1 MSQKWFDAELEE
13 EDQKI
18 AALLSNAAAFQA
30 KGGSPLML
38 TEAVE
43 NGNDAIEENRRV
55 FGLRTIGEIQIIVNN
70 KLQEIMVIDNGTG
83 LRFPIHVIKK
93 PFKSLKKNIDYL
105 MGEYGR
111 GLQGFRGFC
120 TQLVFISRRKEPSP
134 EEVKE
139 GFDSRTVSICF
150 VRDRAGGNY
159 RIINDAEF
167 EKYCPYETGTVAIYR
182 DWLPGE
188 FEKISAKI
196 HDLTNRIQHHFG
208 ELMRKG
214 TVKITIQTDD
224 EVPTTITPRTYNA
237 SDRYPMESID
247 AIDKA
252 TGQQL
257 GKIEFYLYK
266 TAPAERYPYKRP
278 FILVHDRPLQ
288 DSFLVDFPEFQDQTV
303 WASNYITGYVKCD
316 FVKPNQLRLALEP
329 SVEKDVFVRNV
340 QSAGTKLRK
349 MVKDFRI
356 QLENVQLKHDIDS
369 VVLQVQRF
377 LKEKNVF
384 QFKKMVKEG
393 LFEKNLGMDRIGM
406 GQGNDQLLG
415 VNPLGTDSDT
425 IMVAT
430 KDLGLLPG
438 TDRNTER
445 GKDRK
450 TYDPNREGIEPMN
463 VKIDASVMQH
473 VQGRKI
479 RQKPTG
485 PGMVP
490 EENELTEELSWFE
503 DTIMSVVINTA
514 HERFRR
520 LRQLSMKSGAG
531 DNVYRKKLETLI
543 AEQYLWWIVKKFSG
557 RLGDDMDRM
566 FWNLK
571 YEYFEN
577 H

>member
-1 MSQKWFDAELEE
+1 MTEKWFDAELEE
-13 EDQKI
+13 EEQKI

-43 NGNDAIEENRRV
+43 NSNDAIEENRRL
-55 FGLRTIGEIQIIVNN
+55 FGVRTIGEIQIIVNN

-120 TQLVFISRRKEPSP
+120 NQLLFITRRRQPSP

-139 GFDSRTVSICF
+139 GFDSGTVSVCF

-159 RIINDAEF
+159 GLIDDTEF
-167 EKYCPYETGTVAIYR
+167 EKYCSYETGTVAIYR

-188 FEKISAKI
+188 FEKISAKM
-196 HDLTNRIQHHFG
+196 HDLSNRIQHHFG
-208 ELMRKG
+208 ELIRKG
-214 TVKITIQTDD
+214 TVKITIQTDNG
-224 EVPTTITPRTYNA
+224 VPMNITPRLYKE
-237 SDRYPMESID
+237 SDLYSMESIE
-247 AIDKA
+247 AVDKTA
-252 TGQQL
+252 GKKL
-257 GKIEFYLYK
+257 GSIEFYLYK

-278 FILVHDRPLQ
+278 FLLVHDRPLQ

-303 WASNYITGYVKCD
+303 WASNYITGYIKCD

-329 SVEKDVFVRNV
+329 GLEKDVFVKHI
-340 QSAGTKLRK
+340 QSAAIKLK
-349 MVKDFRI
+349 NMVKDFRVR
-356 QLENVQLKHDIDS
+356 LENVQLKHDIDS

-377 LKEKNVF
+377 LKEKNAF
-384 QFKKMVKEG
+384 QFKKMVEKG
-393 LFEKNLGMDRIGM
+393 LFEKNLGTDKIGM
-406 GQGNDQLLG
+406 GQGNDQLPS
-415 VNPLGTDSDT
+415 VNPLGSDTDT

-430 KDLGLLPG
+430 KDLGSLLG
-438 TDRNTER
+438 TDRITDK

-450 TYDPNREGIEPMN
+450 TYDPNRDGIEQMT
-463 VKIDASVMQH
+463 VKIDPAVMHH

-520 LRQLSMKSGAG
+520 LRKLSMKSGTG
-531 DNVYRKKLETLI
+531 DNVYRKKLEILI
-543 AEQYLWWIVKKFSG
+543 AEQYLWWIVKKFSARSG
-557 RLGDDMDRM
+557 EDMERM